1 MIVFKKENLKRLNLA
16 ALKIEDLVV
25 ISALC
30 QDSIIKVSNIKWAKK
45 SRRFNLL
52 LTRLCWEGNSS
63 SKEKKTNFNRVNSIL
78 SFDSVLSV
86 KTKGIDQSRSNLIT
100 SLLTLS
106 YHSLSFDKQFID
118 LIFSGD
124 AQITLHIECIDAL
137 LKDISEPFES
147 SSLNLP
153 NHENF

>member
-63 SKEKKTNFNRVNSIL
+63 PKEKN
-78 SFDSVLSV
+78 
-86 KTKGIDQSRSNLIT
+86 
-100 SLLTLS
+100 
-106 YHSLSFDKQFID
+106 
-118 LIFSGD
+118 
-124 AQITLHIECIDAL
+124 
-137 LKDISEPFES
+137 
-147 SSLNLP
+147 
-153 NHENF
+153 